1 MTENDLYEQYQSAY
15 RPLHSTETALV
26 KVKND
31 IMFAFDKGHAVLL
44 LSLDLSAAFDTID
57 RQILISRMS
66 SRIGVDGI
74 ALQWFKSYIEDW
86 TTKVEINGKSSQ
98 PSRSSI
104 GLPQGFVFGPI
115 GYTIYTL
122 PVRDIARQHN
132 IFYHTDADDIQLYI
146 TFDPKKAFSL
156 DEALKSLS
164 SCVVDINTW
173 MTHNRLKL
181 NEEKT
186 EFLVIG
192 SVHSLCCL
200 GNVTLNVGST
210 VIVPS
215 KSARNLG
222 AYFDSSVAMP
232 ATQPSSFESIQADF
246 IHHNNAKHFRIIV
259 LYRPP
264 PSKKANFPLSTFID
278 EFTDLL
284 DSQALFLGNLII
296 LGDFNVNWGDNSTA
310 HSRLGDLLMQH
321 DMQQLVNTGTHT
333 SGHVI
338 DLVITRH
345 PHSLILST
353 TTANFISDH
362 CAIHCQLDLEKP
374 KYIRGQVTYRK
385 IKTID
390 QVKFKQDIIAS
401 SLFSNPVDP
410 LINQYNNVLRVLLD
424 THAPTKT
431 CSIIVKPMVPWY
443 NEDIALAK
451 RRRRQLERR
460 WRLTSLQVDREI
472 YKAQRELV
480 KVKFNNHKAN
490 YYSDKIPT
498 AMVDSFS
505 DFFREKIIKIRDNI
519 SLHTE
524 PYADPHVEECE
535 FHQVPLTAFT
545 IASNQ
550 EVTKIIK
557 SSPMKTF
564 ALDPIPS
571 AMVKEH
577 IDVLVKPIAAIIN
590 RSLTSG
596 HFQDCLK
603 KALITQVLKKQ
614 SLDKNNLNNF
624 RPIYNLSFVSKVAEK
639 VVVARF
645 NAHLTEYGLRD
656 DFQSAY
662 TSFHSVETALLK
674 VHNDIMI
681 AIDNKRAV
689 LLVLLDLS
697 AAFDT
702 EDHNILL
709 HRLHFQFGVQETA
722 INWFKSYLHNRTQS
736 SHISGNL

>member
-1 MTENDLYEQYQSAY
+1 
-15 RPLHSTETALV
+15 
-26 KVKND
+26 
-31 IMFAFDKGHAVLL
+31 
-44 LSLDLSAAFDTID
+44 
-57 RQILISRMS
+57 
-66 SRIGVDGI
+66 
-74 ALQWFKSYIEDW
+74 
-86 TTKVEINGKSSQ
+86 
-98 PSRSSI
+98 
-104 GLPQGFVFGPI
+104 
-115 GYTIYTL
+115 
-122 PVRDIARQHN
+122 
-132 IFYHTDADDIQLYI
+132 
-146 TFDPKKAFSL
+146 
-156 DEALKSLS
+156 
-164 SCVVDINTW
+164 
-173 MTHNRLKL
+173 
-181 NEEKT
+181 
-186 EFLVIG
+186 
-192 SVHSLCCL
+192 
-200 GNVTLNVGST
+200 
-210 VIVPS
+210 
-215 KSARNLG
+215 
-222 AYFDSSVAMP
+222 MP
-232 ATQPSSFESIQADF
+232 ATQPTSFESIQADF
-246 IHHNNAKHFRIIV
+246 IHHGNAKHFRIIV

-264 PSKKANFPLSTFID
+264 PSKKANFPFSTFFD

-284 DSQALFLGNLII
+284 DSQALSLGNLII

-310 HSRLGDLLMQH
+310 HSRPSDLLMQH
-321 DMQQLVNTGTHT
+321 DMQQLVNTRTHT
-333 SGHVI
+333 SGYVI

-353 TTANFISDH
+353 ATANFILDH

-374 KYIRGQVTYRK
+374 KHISRQVTYRK

-410 LINQYNNVLRVLLD
+410 LIDQYNNILRVLLD

-443 NEDIALAK
+443 NEDIASAK

-460 WRLTSLQVDREI
+460 WRLTSLQVDRDI

-480 KVKFNNHKAN
+480 KVKFKNHKAN
-490 YYSDKIPT
+490 YYSDKIRDCGGDQKALFQVINNLMHRQTTPVFPSFPNAT

-524 PYADPHVEECE
+524 PYADPHVEDCE

-557 SSPMKTF
+557 SSPMKTC

-681 AIDNKRAV
+681 AIDNKRVV

-736 SHISGNL
+736 AHISGNL